1 MSRSDMV
8 RFDELERHSG
18 VRSRGELLALCL
30 GEQRS

>member
-18 VRSRGELLALCL
+18 VRSRGELHAHSQ